1 MVLKD
6 QRGQGVVEYILLL
19 TVAISLVL
27 TFYRSDAFQRLFGTQ
42 GQLGQNVK
50 RQAEFGYR
58 HAYIDSQAN
67 NEPVVNSVQSHPSY
81 FNGNAGE
88 TRFFGPSDPY
98 P

>member
-1 MVLKD
+1 MNNQK
-6 QRGQGVVEYILLL
+6 GQGVVEYILLL

-27 TFYRSDAFQRLFGTQ
+27 TFYRSEAFQRLFGTQ
-42 GQLGQNVK
+42 GQLGQSVK
-50 RQAEFGYR
+50 RQSEFGYR
-58 HAYIDSQAN
+58 HAYMDPQAV
-67 NEPVVNSVQSHPSY
+67 NEPTTNSVQNHPSY